1 MIDIYIS
8 SLPISWMYKVL
19 VYRLMNDSLE
29 SSSSDRLQKCVTLWE
44 INFTYSHFQTTS
56 YTYLTREN

>member
-19 VYRLMNDSLE
+19 VDRLMNDSLE
-29 SSSSDRLQKCVTLWE
+29 SSSSDRLQKCVTL
-44 INFTYSHFQTTS
+44 
-56 YTYLTREN
+56 

>member
-8 SLPISWMYKVL
+8 SLSISWMYKVL

-29 SSSSDRLQKCVTLWE
+29 SSDTLQKCVTL
-44 INFTYSHFQTTS
+44 
-56 YTYLTREN
+56 